1 MAIGTFWYFKDGNLC
16 RTPKQK
22 LKFKVSTI
30 SLLEKLQQSEFAPI
44 LICSLFKDHRKEVK
58 VKEAM
63 QMNYI
68 VSVVRDQIHEMES
81 VPSAYDSDM
90 SDAQSSEMKEKNKD
104 IVLKNKLLQL
114 VAVLQ
119 QGGQFRGFNRK
130 IQLRPLQWKEAPQ
143 VEDAEQND
151 DNSDSGNDDIPFV
164 PSNELRTSLDDLG
177 LQESE
182 LESPWMRSR
191 AES

>member
-1 MAIGTFWYFKDGNLC
+1 
-16 RTPKQK
+16 
-22 LKFKVSTI
+22 
-30 SLLEKLQQSEFAPI
+30 
-44 LICSLFKDHRKEVK
+44 
-58 VKEAM
+58 
-63 QMNYI
+63 MNYV

-130 IQLRPLQWKEAPQ
+130 IQIRPLQWKEVPQ
-143 VEDAEQND
+143 VDDAEQNN
-151 DNSDSGNDDIPFV
+151 DNSDDENDDEAFV
-164 PSNELRTSLDDLG
+164 PPNGLRTSLDDLG
-177 LQESE
+177 LLNTSTAFAFFG
-182 LESPWMRSR
+182 L
-191 AES
+191 

>member
-1 MAIGTFWYFKDGNLC
+1 M
-16 RTPKQK
+16 
-22 LKFKVSTI
+22 
-30 SLLEKLQQSEFAPI
+30 
-44 LICSLFKDHRKEVK
+44 
-58 VKEAM
+58 KEAM

-182 LESPWMRSR
+182 LASPWMRNR
-191 AES
+191 AENCCE

>member
-1 MAIGTFWYFKDGNLC
+1 M
-16 RTPKQK
+16 
-22 LKFKVSTI
+22 
-30 SLLEKLQQSEFAPI
+30 
-44 LICSLFKDHRKEVK
+44 
-58 VKEAM
+58 KEAM

>member
-1 MAIGTFWYFKDGNLC
+1 M
-16 RTPKQK
+16 
-22 LKFKVSTI
+22 
-30 SLLEKLQQSEFAPI
+30 
-44 LICSLFKDHRKEVK
+44 
-58 VKEAM
+58 KEAM

-191 AES
+191 AEN

>member
-1 MAIGTFWYFKDGNLC
+1 M
-16 RTPKQK
+16 
-22 LKFKVSTI
+22 
-30 SLLEKLQQSEFAPI
+30 
-44 LICSLFKDHRKEVK
+44 
-58 VKEAM
+58 KEAM

-151 DNSDSGNDDIPFV
+151 DNSDSGNDDILFV

>member
-1 MAIGTFWYFKDGNLC
+1 M
-16 RTPKQK
+16 
-22 LKFKVSTI
+22 
-30 SLLEKLQQSEFAPI
+30 
-44 LICSLFKDHRKEVK
+44 CSLFKDHRKEVK

>member
-1 MAIGTFWYFKDGNLC
+1 M
-16 RTPKQK
+16 
-22 LKFKVSTI
+22 
-30 SLLEKLQQSEFAPI
+30 
-44 LICSLFKDHRKEVK
+44 CSLFKDHRKEVK
-58 VKEAM
+58 IKEAM
-63 QMNYI
+63 QMNYV

-130 IQLRPLQWKEAPQ
+130 IQIRPLQWKEVPQ
-143 VEDAEQND
+143 VDDAEQNN
-151 DNSDSGNDDIPFV
+151 DNSDDENDDEAFV
-164 PSNELRTSLDDLG
+164 PPNGLRTSLDDLG
-177 LQESE
+177 LLNTSTALALSE
-182 LESPWMRSR
+182 L
-191 AES
+191 

>member
-1 MAIGTFWYFKDGNLC
+1 M
-16 RTPKQK
+16 
-22 LKFKVSTI
+22 
-30 SLLEKLQQSEFAPI
+30 
-44 LICSLFKDHRKEVK
+44 
-58 VKEAM
+58 KEAM

-81 VPSAYDSDM
+81 VPCTYDSDM
-90 SDAQSSEMKEKNKD
+90 SDAQSSEMREKNKD

-143 VEDAEQND
+143 VIDAEQND
-151 DNSDSGNDDIPFV
+151 DNSDAGNDDNAFA

-177 LQESE
+177 LPNSKIISLYIRIREE
-182 LESPWMRSR
+182 RGCGRVPRSGTIGTQKFF
-191 AES
+191 

>member
-1 MAIGTFWYFKDGNLC
+1 
-16 RTPKQK
+16 
-22 LKFKVSTI
+22 
-30 SLLEKLQQSEFAPI
+30 
-44 LICSLFKDHRKEVK
+44 
-58 VKEAM
+58 
-63 QMNYI
+63 MNYV

-130 IQLRPLQWKEAPQ
+130 IQIRPLQWKEVPQ
-143 VEDAEQND
+143 VDDAEQNN
-151 DNSDSGNDDIPFV
+151 DNSDDENDDEAFV
-164 PSNELRTSLDDLG
+164 PPNGLRTSLDDLG
-177 LQESE
+177 LLNTSTALALSE
-182 LESPWMRSR
+182 L
-191 AES
+191 